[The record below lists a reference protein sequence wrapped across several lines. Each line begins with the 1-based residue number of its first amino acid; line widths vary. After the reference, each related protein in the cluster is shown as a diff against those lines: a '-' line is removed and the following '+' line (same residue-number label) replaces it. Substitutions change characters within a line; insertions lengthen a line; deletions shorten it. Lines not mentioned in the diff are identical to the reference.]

1 MMLKL
6 VLLTKALLSLTKV
19 AKIQKIALPLNIGK
33 RLFKA
38 NDIE

>member
-6 VLLTKALLSLTKV
+6 VLLTKVLLPLTKV
-19 AKIQKIALPLNIGK
+19 AKIQKIALPLNMHK
-33 RLFKA
+33 RVFKA